1 MSRILDLLV
10 ATDEL
15 LLNELSDHVQ
25 DYILH
30 CQSEWLKKNVVS
42 LWTKIHHYEAC
53 AKLKNHCLRLICRK
67 PQFLFASEDFLSMPE
82 SLLLPF
88 LQIDGLRMEEIEI
101 WDHVL
106 RWGLAQHPEIQDKDM
121 SKWSADEYDGLERT
135 LKNCMPL
142 IDFAH
147 VSSNDFY
154 DKVWPFQA
162 MLPKTLLEDIVRY
175 IHTCI
180 HKYIH
185 TYVHTLM
192 NGNINNTISIR
203 VGG

>member
-1 MSRILDLLV
+1 
-10 ATDEL
+10 
-15 LLNELSDHVQ
+15 
-25 DYILH
+25 
-30 CQSEWLKKNVVS
+30 
-42 LWTKIHHYEAC
+42 
-53 AKLKNHCLRLICRK
+53 
-67 PQFLFASEDFLSMPE
+67 
-82 SLLLPF
+82 
-88 LQIDGLRMEEIEI
+88 MEEIEI